1 MAEALRVLQLYPKED
16 YFTGAAIQLRELAWG
31 LRGRR
36 HHVVIATR
44 PSRIWA
50 EKTREAGIPYYPLPM
65 RSEVDP
71 GSVVRLIRIV
81 RAHRIQVVHAQKGK
95 ARTLALLA
103 GLFVRI
109 PVLVLN
115 RGVSFRLTRWN
126 RLGYTTRRVTAIVA
140 VSESIKRGLVR
151 EGRVPA
157 GKIEVIYS
165 GTDMERFHP
174 GVDGS
179 QIRRELGLAPD
190 QFLITQIGIRSSR
203 GNDELLDAMVAVS
216 ARAPGARL
224 LFVGARRPESL
235 HEKAR
240 ARGLDGLVRVLAYRE
255 DIPEILA
262 ASDCCVDASYA
273 GLGLTGSLREA
284 LAVETPVIAT
294 DIEGNPEL
302 VIHSETGLLV
312 PPKNPAAL
320 AQAILQLMENPVR
333 AQEMARAGRK
343 RVETAFSTRVKVE
356 RTEALYQRLLAAR
369 GNDRCFIGGG
379 RRGPLRRL
387 AGRP

>member
-157 GKIEVIYS
+157 EKIEVIYS

-190 QFLITQIGIRSSR
+190 QFLITQIGIRSWR

-302 VIHSETGLLV
+302 VIHGETGLLV
-312 PPKNPAAL
+312 PPKNPGAL
-320 AQAILQLMENPVR
+320 AQAILQLMEDPVR
-333 AQEMARAGRK
+333 AKEMARAGRK
-343 RVETAFSTRVKVE
+343 RVEAAFSTRVKVE
-356 RTEALYQRLLAAR
+356 RTEALYQRLLA
-369 GNDRCFIGGG
+369 
-379 RRGPLRRL
+379 
-387 AGRP
+387 GRP

>member
-50 EKTREAGIPYYPLPM
+50 EKTREAGIPYYQLPM

-157 GKIEVIYS
+157 EKIEVIYS

-190 QFLITQIGIRSSR
+190 QFLITQIGIRSWR

-240 ARGLDGLVRVLAYRE
+240 ALGRAGRVHVLAYR
-255 DIPEILA
+255 
-262 ASDCCVDASYA
+262 
-273 GLGLTGSLREA
+273 
-284 LAVETPVIAT
+284 
-294 DIEGNPEL
+294 
-302 VIHSETGLLV
+302 
-312 PPKNPAAL
+312 
-320 AQAILQLMENPVR
+320 
-333 AQEMARAGRK
+333 
-343 RVETAFSTRVKVE
+343 
-356 RTEALYQRLLAAR
+356 
-369 GNDRCFIGGG
+369 
-379 RRGPLRRL
+379 
-387 AGRP
+387 